1 MLTIAYLNQENTPK
15 PKVKHLTKRQ
25 KQHARCVASLA
36 LQRIADKKQ
45 AIKILEKFKKGRELP
60 PTSPKV

>member
-1 MLTIAYLNQENTPK
+1 MQIVHLSTA
-15 PKVKHLTKRQ
+15 PKVERPKQLTPRQ
-25 KQHARCVASLA
+25 KQHARCLASIA